1 MTINERVERRL
12 IGATQVVQPKTILR
26 WQRAGFTTFWRWKSR
41 YAPHGR
47 CPYRGTKPLLLR
59 EAVKEAVASVRV
71 GEIAAQGTADMEDH
85 ETRRKIIRQWMA
97 LPKDKRQTA
106 DQAAAFA
113 KRAVEQNKFQ
123 RGSREPY
130 DRIMGWLLSR
140 VGRS

>member
-1 MTINERVERRL
+1 MIGKGAKKRSSRPPCRVKGTLPRS
-12 IGATQVVQPKTILR
+12 AFK
-26 WQRAGFTTFWRWKSR
+26 AFWWWKSR
-41 YAPHGR
+41 CAPHGR
-47 CPYRGTKPLLLR
+47 CPYRVRQTAAIARSSKRGRCLR
-59 EAVKEAVASVRV
+59 SSR
-71 GEIAAQGTADMEDH
+71 EIAAQGTADMEDH

>member
-1 MTINERVERRL
+1 MGAARKLWRGFER
-12 IGATQVVQPKTILR
+12 
-26 WQRAGFTTFWRWKSR
+26 SR
-41 YAPHGR
+41 
-47 CPYRGTKPLLLR
+47 KLLR
-59 EAVKEAVASVRV
+59 GRQARPATLADFNQLAHCASAVIDV
-71 GEIAAQGTADMEDH
+71 GLKCRIFHDVESLSQNYAGLVLRAERSCKRLRFGQFGMIALCAFGYE
-85 ETRRKIIRQWMA
+85 R
-97 LPKDKRQTA
+97 DKRQTA

>member
-1 MTINERVERRL
+1 
-12 IGATQVVQPKTILR
+12 
-26 WQRAGFTTFWRWKSR
+26 
-41 YAPHGR
+41 
-47 CPYRGTKPLLLR
+47 
-59 EAVKEAVASVRV
+59 
-71 GEIAAQGTADMEDH
+71 MEDH
-85 ETRRKIIRQWMA
+85 EARRKIIRQWMA

-123 RGSREPY
+123 LSREPY